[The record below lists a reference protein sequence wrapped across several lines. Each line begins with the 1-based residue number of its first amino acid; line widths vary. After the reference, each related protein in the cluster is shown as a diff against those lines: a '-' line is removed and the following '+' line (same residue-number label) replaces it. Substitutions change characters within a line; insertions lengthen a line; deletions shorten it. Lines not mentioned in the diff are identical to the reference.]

1 MKRPISYSEGYVSE
15 LNIPNDIRSTLLS
28 INTIDSSIIVEATVV
43 NKNEYIELILNKL
56 ISFTFHLLLIAG
68 FEIIFFNFFI
78 LNFENNSLISLGN
91 QIAQPIINTCS
102 NVSNN
107 SKSIID
113 NFINLYINQTIVNN
127 NAYNDYINRI
137 YVNKLLLYKSV
148 YYFIGILCFFI
159 GLVITNLYYFNQKIK
174 FMVIIVDNIVMIGI
188 LGMYEYIFFK
198 TIVFK
203 YVMITSNELIKIILE
218 NILFIC

>member
-1 MKRPISYSEGYVSE
+1 MKRPFSYSEGYVSE
-15 LNIPNDIRSTLLS
+15 LKIPNDITSNLLS
-28 INTIDSSIIVEATVV
+28 INTIDSSIQLEATVV

-78 LNFENNSLISLGN
+78 LNYENNSLISLGN
-91 QIAQPIINTCS
+91 QIVQPIINTCS

-107 SKSIID
+107 SKLIID
-113 NFINLYINQTIVNN
+113 DFINLYINQTIVNN

-148 YYFIGILCFFI
+148 YYFVGILCFFI
-159 GLVITNLYYFNQKIK
+159 GLVITNFYYFNQKIK
-174 FMVIIVDNIVMIGI
+174 FAVIIIDNIIMISI
-188 LGMYEYIFFK
+188 LGIYEYIFFK
-198 TIVFK
+198 TIIFK
-203 YVMITSNELIKIILE
+203 YVMITSNELIKIILQ